1 VSFSVF
7 NPQKHYGKGWK
18 KHCTFAIDIP
28 CDLKMNNNLSSVLN
42 FNLDGCPNDAD
53 FDNGD
58 SSDLL
63 FTFVTNFKT
72 KIIFYYNGCNAI
84 PQTLWKL

>member
-1 VSFSVF
+1 MV
-7 NPQKHYGKGWK
+7 
-18 KHCTFAIDIP
+18 
-28 CDLKMNNNLSSVLN
+28 VLMM
-42 FNLDGCPNDAD
+42 LILITEIHA
-53 FDNGD
+53 
-58 SSDLL
+58 DLL